1 MRNTEHTPLP
11 FRSPLNLLQ
20 FTFPINFFKIE
31 FLKTHM
37 ANHHNSIIDSFMGKN
52 REKLE
57 NISNSYFSNRE
68 PNAVISEHQQV
79 VKLMLLIVILI
90 AVILAKSYCRYCDK
104 NVFPIMN
111 DHCCIS
117 MFKDMKRKIR
127 NYLLLQISEEVNK
140 IENYLD
146 ELTNIES
153 INDYEKEILRD
164 NLISLR
170 IFEILPDYKYTL
182 IAMGSILEFLLIRH
196 CERNRIEPED
206 YRDPSGSQILAKQK
220 KFVNYVQSAIKT
232 NLFKRKNSW
241 HIIQHNLRNFR
252 NYVHIKQET
261 KDERIDK
268 EWYRTIKPHFERI
281 LNDFISQD

>member
-1 MRNTEHTPLP
+1 MRNQKDNQDIIIKALFNRILGLTYFVSSVIL
-11 FRSPLNLLQ
+11 FIILNLIL
-20 FTFPINFFKIE
+20 PNFIQDRLWGFIT
-31 FLKTHM
+31 LL
-37 ANHHNSIIDSFMGKN
+37 SI
-52 REKLE
+52 
-57 NISNSYFSNRE
+57 
-68 PNAVISEHQQV
+68 
-79 VKLMLLIVILI
+79 LLIIILI
-90 AVILAKSYCRYCDK
+90 AVILAKSYCRYCDR